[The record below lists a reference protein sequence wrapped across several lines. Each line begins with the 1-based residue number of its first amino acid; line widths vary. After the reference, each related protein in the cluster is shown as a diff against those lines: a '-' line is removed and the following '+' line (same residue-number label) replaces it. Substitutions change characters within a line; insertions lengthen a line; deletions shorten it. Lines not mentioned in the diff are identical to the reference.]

1 MSSAPVDIPNRTT
14 SLPPDSDPGDE
25 VQLVNAIYELRD
37 TELSF
42 HKDLLFILTELTDMV
57 PKRHQEFLFGG
68 LEELNKFSLSLYE
81 SLKTIASKKN
91 RYEQEM
97 FYDHSTPFLY
107 LLNNNSLK

>member
-14 SLPPDSDPGDE
+14 SLPSDSDPGDE

-42 HKDLLFILTELTDMV
+42 HKDLVFILTELTDMV

-97 FYDHSTPFLY
+97 FYDRKTPFLY